1 MKSAGTKRNTAK
13 ATRTNYSFLRNNT
26 RLANSTRK
34 ILKNVRN
41 HIKNGKTLN
50 RKITNYIR
58 RSVANE
64 LNTKGTNVY
73 KISTIGRH

>member
-1 MKSAGTKRNTAK
+1 MKSAGTKRNTVK

-41 HIKNGKTLN
+41 HIKSGKSVN